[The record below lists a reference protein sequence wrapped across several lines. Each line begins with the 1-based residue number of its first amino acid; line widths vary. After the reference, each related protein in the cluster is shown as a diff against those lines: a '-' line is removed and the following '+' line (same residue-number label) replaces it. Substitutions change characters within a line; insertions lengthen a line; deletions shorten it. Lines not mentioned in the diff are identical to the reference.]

1 MTVST
6 EPTPLS
12 YSGDDAT
19 VNFPITWKYIAKA
32 HVVATL
38 RSSTGTETVWVLDT
52 DYTLTDPASTGTLTA
67 TTAPASGQT
76 LVITLEPPNTQLSS
90 FPLGGDFPS
99 TTVEQALDLCAQR
112 DGRLEA
118 LLNRAMLVP
127 VTDSRTGS
135 NLTLPVDTDRASKF
149 LAFDGDGDPIAA
161 AGTSANLTPVS
172 VYMNTLL
179 DDASDAD
186 ARTTLGAGATG
197 STLFTAATPAS
208 ARSTLSVPSISEIT
222 GRNRLK
228 NGCFRVSQRY
238 GTTATST
245 ADDVYMMDCWY
256 GLSQTGACTHQQV
269 MHSSSP
275 LYQTLEM
282 TQGIASAQRFGCAQ
296 IIESKDCVDL
306 NGKDVVFSCKVY
318 SDPTTTIRCA
328 ILSWTGT
335 ADAVT
340 SDVVNDW
347 TSSTYTAGNFFNST
361 TLEVVAVG
369 SVSAAGNMEATLTAT
384 GLVNTTTMKNLV
396 VVVWTESAQVQN
408 YKFSIGQ
415 CQLELGSVA
424 TLFEYEDYGF
434 TLRKCQRYFYA
445 HNFTH
450 TGTSGY
456 WFPGTCIS
464 TTHANIGVSLP
475 VPIRVPYAGTS
486 SISIGAAGSFQVM
499 GSSGSPIA
507 VTALVLKSG
516 MVTSNQFVMLD
527 ATVASGLTAGDG
539 TFLGG
544 GSMST
549 DHIWFIGSE
558 M

>member
-161 AGTSANLTPVS
+161 AGTSGDLTPVS

-179 DDASDAD
+179 DDASAAD

-208 ARSTLSVPSISEIT
+208 ARSTLSVPSTSEIT
-222 GRNRLK
+222 GRDRLK
-228 NGCFRVSQRY
+228 NGSCRVSQRY

-245 ADDVYMMDCWY
+245 ADDTYMMDCWY

-269 MHSSSP
+269 APTSTIP
-275 LYQTLEM
+275 YWNLKI
-282 TQGIASAQRFGCAQ
+282 TQAQASAQRFGVAQ
-296 IIESKDCVDL
+296 IIEGKDCTDMI
-306 NGKDVVFSCKVY
+306 GQSGVFSFNAYV
-318 SDPTTTIRCA
+318 SATATLRFA
-328 ILSWTGT
+328 ILEWTGT
-335 ADAVT
+335 EDTVT

-361 TLEVVAVG
+361 TLTVTAVG
-369 SVSAAGNMEATLTAT
+369 SQSVTAT
-384 GLVNTTTMKNLV
+384 TDTAITALSGTISTSLKNAIL
-396 VVVWTESAQVQN
+396 VVWTESTQEQNFTLQVGKLQ
-408 YKFSIGQ
+408 FEPGT
-415 CQLELGSVA
+415 VA
-424 TLFEYEDYGF
+424 TTFEFEDYGT
-434 TLRKCQRYFYA
+434 TLRKCQRYHKTIYGGNDGDWSSVGSGFHHLNSTYQSRVSVAFSVPTRIPVTDIAYSNLA
-445 HNFTH
+445 HFKILMDVVGDGVAPVTLELDGASRETATINMRDDA
-450 TGTSGY
+450 SGY
-456 WFPGTCIS
+456 
-464 TTHANIGVSLP
+464 AIGLGVILVSL
-475 VPIRVPYAGTS
+475 YADARLTFT
-486 SISIGAAGSFQVM
+486 GA
-499 GSSGSPIA
+499 
-507 VTALVLKSG
+507 
-516 MVTSNQFVMLD
+516 
-527 ATVASGLTAGDG
+527 
-539 TFLGG
+539 
-544 GSMST
+544 
-549 DHIWFIGSE
+549 E